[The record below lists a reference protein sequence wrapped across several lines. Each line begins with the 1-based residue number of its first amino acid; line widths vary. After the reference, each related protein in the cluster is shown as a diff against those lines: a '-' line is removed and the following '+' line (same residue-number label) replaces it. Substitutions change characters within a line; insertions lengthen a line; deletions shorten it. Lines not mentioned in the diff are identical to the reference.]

1 MEINFDERI
10 DDIGFGNLK
19 LIQKPSDFCY
29 GVDAVILSD
38 FTARL
43 SKKKKAIA
51 DLGTGTGIVPIILS
65 HKTDAEVLTGFE
77 VQEDS
82 YKRALRNIEINGLS
96 ERLEFVNSNV
106 KDIPDEFYGK
116 YDTVTMNPPYM
127 EGGRGLVNPKD
138 SKMIARHE
146 ILGSLE
152 DFISAASKLL
162 DNRGELFIVHRPSR
176 LADIFVLGR
185 KYHLEPK
192 DMCMVN
198 PREGEAP
205 NIVLVHLIKGAGKQL
220 KVLPS
225 LNIYNINGGYSDD
238 VLEIYER

>member
-1 MEINFDERI
+1 MIINSDERI
-10 DDIGFGNLK
+10 DDIGFGQLK

-29 GVDAVILSD
+29 GVDAVILAD
-38 FTARL
+38 FAARL

-65 HKTDAEVLTGFE
+65 HKTDAQVLTGFE
-77 VQEDS
+77 VQKDS
-82 YKRALRNIEINGLS
+82 YERALRNIEINNLS
-96 ERLEFVNSNV
+96 ERLTFVNSNV
-106 KDIPDEFYGK
+106 KDIPPEYYGR

-127 EGGRGLVNPKD
+127 EGGRGIVNPED

-152 DFISAASKLL
+152 DFISAAAKLL

-185 KYHLEPK
+185 KYRLEPK

-198 PREGEAP
+198 PRDGEAP
-205 NIVLVHLIKGAGKQL
+205 NIVLVHLVKGAGKQL
-220 KVLPS
+220 KVMPS
-225 LNIYNINGGYSDD
+225 LNIYNNSGNYSDD